1 VPLEERIKNAIQNSF
16 QKHKTTLSL
25 KNLGMGPTL
34 PLHICRLNYVVRV
47 TPAQEPMLLGETGR
61 CMLYILTRV
70 VGVNDTPNQVYLDL
84 SRNKLTELPEDLSAL
99 RLLKRLNV
107 SANKLTSLPGS
118 IFAAFPRL
126 HSLIGAENQI
136 TEIPEGL
143 FKATTLSYLDLS
155 SNKISKAHTRTFKSM
170 PLCGPSF

>member
-1 VPLEERIKNAIQNSF
+1 MVCVCA
-16 QKHKTTLSL
+16 
-25 KNLGMGPTL
+25 
-34 PLHICRLNYVVRV
+34 
-47 TPAQEPMLLGETGR
+47 
-61 CMLYILTRV
+61 
-70 VGVNDTPNQVYLDL
+70 VGAQVYLDL

-118 IFAAFPRL
+118 IFASFPRL

-155 SNKISKAHTRTFKSM
+155 SNKISKARTRTRTTAHA
-170 PLCGPSF
+170 LCVALMG